1 MLHRYLPFLA
11 VVAMAPLGAQNT
23 CHYAS
28 GNTPTTGGCNVIP
41 WGTKNTAARWVNQ
54 RYQAKMT
61 VAELGNAKRAITGL
75 SFAPCNAGTH
85 SSTSLVIK
93 MAHHKGVMTNNFVT
107 NLGNSAVTVLNKKN
121 HSWTMT
127 ANTWSKVGL
136 TGFFSYDPAKGD
148 LLVEITAMGNQSSGS
163 NAACRSETT
172 LIRNRLWGVAW
183 VGTPPTTGNLTNSY
197 ALKMRVCTGTP
208 NGSFTSYGNGCGSGP
223 LTIVGS
229 GTPNLTKKFGLHMI
243 NGRASSGGFVLV
255 GAVQKNLNL
264 ASIGM
269 PGCTL
274 YLDPVFS
281 AGVAFGPKGVSAALS
296 FGVPNNPYFVGKT
309 IYGQG
314 ANIDPGSNVLNLTV
328 SQGTT
333 ITFGK

>member
-11 VVAMAPLGAQNT
+11 VVAMAPLGAQKN
-23 CHYAS
+23 CYFAPDSNAS
-28 GNTPTTGGCNVIP
+28 VGGCNVIP
-41 WGTKNTAARWVNQ
+41 WGMNSPTWANQ
-54 RYQAKMT
+54 RYQTKMT
-61 VAELGNAKRAITGL
+61 IADLGNAKRTITDL
-75 SFAPCNAGTH
+75 AFAPCNTGAH
-85 SSTSLVIK
+85 SSATLVIK
-93 MAHHKGVMTNNFVT
+93 MAHHKGALTTNYTT
-107 NLGNSAVTVLNKKN
+107 NLGNAAVTVLNKKN

-136 TGFFSYDPAKGD
+136 TGFFNYDPAKGD
-148 LLVEITAMGNQSSGS
+148 LLLDILVTGNSTTASHAG
-163 NAACRSETT
+163 CRTGA
-172 LIRNRLWGVAW
+172 RQRLYAFNW
-183 VGTPPTTGNLTNSY
+183 VGVPPASGTISATA

-281 AGVAFGPKGVSAALS
+281 AGVGFGPKGVSAALS

>member
-1 MLHRYLPFLA
+1 MLHRYLPLLA
-11 VVAMAPLGAQNT
+11 VIATSHLGAQTT
-23 CHYAS
+23 CHYVPS
-28 GNTPTTGGCNVIP
+28 NTPASGGCNVIP
-41 WGTKNTAARWVNQ
+41 WGMNSPTWANQ
-54 RYQAKMT
+54 RYQTKITIAD
-61 VAELGNAKRAITGL
+61 LGNAKRTITDL
-75 SFAPCNAGTH
+75 AFAPCNTGAH
-85 SSTSLVIK
+85 SSATLVIK
-93 MAHHKGVMTNNFVT
+93 MAHHKGALTTNYTT
-107 NLGNSAVTVLNKKN
+107 NLGNAAVTVLNKKN

-136 TGFFSYDPAKGD
+136 TGFFNYDPAKGD
-148 LLVEITAMGNQSSGS
+148 LLLDILVTGNSTTASHAGGHPDSRQ
-163 NAACRSETT
+163 
-172 LIRNRLWGVAW
+172 RLYAYNW
-183 VGTPPTTGNLTNSY
+183 VGVPPASGTISATA

-208 NGSFTSYGNGCGSGP
+208 NGSFTSYGNGCGRGP

-229 GTPNLTKKFGLHMI
+229 GTPNLTKKFGLNLT
-243 NGRASSGGFVLV
+243 NGRASSGGFILV
-255 GAVQKNLNL
+255 GAVQQSQSL

-274 YLDPVFS
+274 YLAPVFS
-281 AGVAFGPKGVSAALS
+281 SGVALDAKGVSASLS

-314 ANIDPGSNVLNLTV
+314 ANIDTGSNVLNLTV